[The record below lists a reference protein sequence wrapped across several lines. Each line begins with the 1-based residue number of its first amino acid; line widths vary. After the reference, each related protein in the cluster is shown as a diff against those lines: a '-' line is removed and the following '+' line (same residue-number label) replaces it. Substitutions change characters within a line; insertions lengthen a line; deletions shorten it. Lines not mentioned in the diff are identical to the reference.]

1 MAKPKPKDIDIEK
14 TIEVFIDYRKGMRNK
29 RTALEALIKE
39 TGLEPEVAKVFL
51 AAMKR
56 ENVTSIRG
64 YSKAQKKKE
73 GGQ

>member
-29 RTALEALIKE
+29 RTALEALMKE

-64 YSKAQKKKE
+64 YSKAPKKKE